1 MKRLLTSVLAVTL
14 ICGFSFSALAA
25 PDYIGGTDSS
35 GASGLITVTNP
46 DKTYST
52 TYNISFSLT
61 GSASNGAAV
70 YVYISDGNGGYRPYT
85 DNGVNVSAEA
95 GSSGL
100 FVIPV
105 KLSSGKNSFLLH
117 AESDGEFQDV
127 KFEVNLLSA
136 SMYNLLI
143 KGLKIKFK

>member
-1 MKRLLTSVLAVTL
+1 MKRLLASVLAIAL

-35 GASGLITVTNP
+35 GATGLITITNP

-61 GSASNGAAV
+61 GTANNGAAV

-85 DNGVNVSAEA
+85 DNGVNVLAEV

-105 KLSSGKNSFLLH
+105 KLSSGRNSFLLH
-117 AESDGEFQDV
+117 VESGGQFEDV
-127 KFEVNLLSA
+127 KFEVNLLSS
-136 SMYNLLI
+136 SMYNLI